1 MNNSQIVQHFFTV
14 MNEAGP
20 AEAASRFGT
29 ADLIWWTPGGGEIQ
43 NHLDGLTRLIE
54 THFDERGITLTI
66 EGITAEGERVAVE
79 ARSEGRLRTGARY
92 ANRYHWLFILRDGK
106 IAVARE
112 YNDTAHVKEV
122 LGPLL
127 AGAA

>member
-54 THFDERGITLTI
+54 RHFDERGITLTI